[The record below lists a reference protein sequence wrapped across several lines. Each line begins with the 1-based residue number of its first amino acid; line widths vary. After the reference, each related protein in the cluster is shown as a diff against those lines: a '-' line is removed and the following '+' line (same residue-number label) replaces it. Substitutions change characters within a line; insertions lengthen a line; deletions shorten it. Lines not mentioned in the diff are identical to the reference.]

1 MDLRP
6 LPAVAPGAPFPR
18 ELWLLRHAESEAN
31 LATAQAWRDGAE
43 VLDHDADEEV
53 ALSARGRQ
61 QADDAGRRLAELE
74 PSRRPTLALVSP
86 YRRTRETFERMVAAG
101 GLDLPAHT
109 DERLRERDVGQF
121 DRLTGAGLRARHPEE
136 AARRRRTAKAWYR
149 APGGES
155 WADVALRVRS
165 LVGLVLPRMDG
176 ERVLLVTHQAVVMSF
191 RAVLEGLELDE
202 AVALDRAHPQPNTA
216 LTRYAVGPAGVAL
229 VEYAHPLAD
238 APLGVPDGP
247 GGGRFAP

>member
-1 MDLRP
+1 MHLRP

-31 LATAQAWRDGAE
+31 LATAEAWRSGAE
-43 VLDHDADEEV
+43 ELHHDADEAV
-53 ALSARGRQ
+53 VLSATGRQ
-61 QADDAGRRLAELE
+61 QADDAGRRLAELA
-74 PSRRPTLALVSP
+74 PGRRPTSALVSP
-86 YRRTRETFERMVAAG
+86 YRRTRETYERMVAAG

-121 DRLTGAGLRARHPEE
+121 DRLTGAGLRKRHPGE
-136 AARRRRTAKAWYR
+136 AARRGRTAKAWYR

-165 LVGLVLPRMDG
+165 LVGLTLPRMAG
-176 ERVLLVTHQAVVMSF
+176 ERVLLVTHQAVVMAF
-191 RAVLEGLELDE
+191 RAVLEGLDLDE

-216 LTRYAVGPAGVAL
+216 LTRYALGPTGLEL
-229 VEYAHPLAD
+229 VEYAHPLAA
-238 APLGVPDGP
+238 APLGVPDGA